1 MIGAKEVKVGNN
13 KVSIERLNVDV
24 VTGLEMDV
32 HTEATLPGT
41 LVAHLTRK
49 EKLTKKYQVSKATC
63 QKFKKKTKQAEG
75 LNKSVNKNNKIFKN
89 IRLGTVPERVIILR
103 KQFLCRSGGGAWRL
117 MIYMERIDI
126 KR

>member
-1 MIGAKEVKVGNN
+1 MANINPNMFHGQVLSRLGRVIGAKEVKVGNN

-49 EKLTKKYQVSKATC
+49 DKLTRKYQVCKKIYIYKNLSNC
-63 QKFKKKTKQAEG
+63 FQK
-75 LNKSVNKNNKIFKN
+75 
-89 IRLGTVPERVIILR
+89 
-103 KQFLCRSGGGAWRL
+103 
-117 MIYMERIDI
+117 
-126 KR
+126 

>member
-1 MIGAKEVKVGNN
+1 MYHEQVLSRLGRVIGAKEVKVGNN

-49 EKLTKKYQVSKATC
+49 EKLTRKYQVGKRKISKAI
-63 QKFKKKTKQAEG
+63 
-75 LNKSVNKNNKIFKN
+75 IFH
-89 IRLGTVPERVIILR
+89 L
-103 KQFLCRSGGGAWRL
+103 
-117 MIYMERIDI
+117 
-126 KR
+126 

>member
-1 MIGAKEVKVGNN
+1 MYHEQVLSRLGRVIGAKEVKVGNN

-49 EKLTKKYQVSKATC
+49 EKLTRKYQVGKRKISP
-63 QKFKKKTKQAEG
+63 F
-75 LNKSVNKNNKIFKN
+75 VN
-89 IRLGTVPERVIILR
+89 
-103 KQFLCRSGGGAWRL
+103 
-117 MIYMERIDI
+117 
-126 KR
+126 